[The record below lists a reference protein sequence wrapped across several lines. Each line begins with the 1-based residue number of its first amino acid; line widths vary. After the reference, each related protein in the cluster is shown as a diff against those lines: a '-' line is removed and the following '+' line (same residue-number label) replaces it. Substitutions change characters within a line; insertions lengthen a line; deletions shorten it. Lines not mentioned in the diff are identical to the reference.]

1 MLLNT
6 RGVFDPRFGY
16 FARPVLRGSMWARV
30 EVHHVHMLDSSQ
42 VWKPAEGGVFGGSTD
57 RSALH
62 YRGRARMQ
70 PNNDWRARK
79 VRWSG
84 ENVTEHAMRI
94 QLDLQ
99 GNEVVSDD
107 PLPDTFPGDAG
118 MFHVNDVVTVIEIAS
133 PYGHPVDGLNIG
145 YEFTI
150 RNPNA
155 SSNSWGRTL
164 LCDFIVNNTTR
175 ADA

>member
-1 MLLNT
+1 MLNT

-16 FARPVLRGSMWARV
+16 FARSVLRGSMWARV
-30 EVHHVHMLDSSQ
+30 EVRHNVTVTGGA
-42 VWKPAEGGVFGGSTD
+42 VWKPAEGGVFTGSTD
-57 RSALH
+57 TSELH
-62 YRGRARMQ
+62 YRGHARMQ

-79 VRWSG
+79 VRWAG
-84 ENVTEHAMRI
+84 ENVTEHAMRV

-99 GNEVVSDD
+99 GNEVVSND
-107 PLPDTFPGDAG
+107 PLPSTFDGDAG
-118 MFHVNDVVTVIEIAS
+118 FFHVNDIVKVIEIYA

-145 YEFTI
+145 YEFTV

-164 LCDFIVNNTTR
+164 LCDFIVNNTSGATV
-175 ADA
+175 